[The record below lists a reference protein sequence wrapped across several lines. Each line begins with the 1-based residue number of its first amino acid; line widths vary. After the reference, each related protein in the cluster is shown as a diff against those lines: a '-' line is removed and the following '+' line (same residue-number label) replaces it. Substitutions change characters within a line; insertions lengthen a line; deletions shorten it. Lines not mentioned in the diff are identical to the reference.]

1 MSRVERTVTIAN
13 QRGLH
18 ARASSKFVT
27 MVSELGAD
35 IQVSRED
42 QTVAGTSILDLMM
55 LGAAKGDMITIA
67 GEGDGAEIAVTKLAE
82 LVESKFG
89 EE

>member
-1 MSRVERTVTIAN
+1 MSSTERTVTISN

-27 MVSELGAD
+27 MVSELDAD
-35 IQVSRED
+35 VQVSRES
-42 QTVAGTSILDLMM
+42 QTVAGSSILDLMM
-55 LGAAKGDMITIA
+55 LGAAMGDTITISA
-67 GEGDGAEIAVTKLAE
+67 SGEGAEEAVAQLAE

-89 EE
+89 ED

>member
-27 MVSELGAD
+27 LVSELD
-35 IQVSRED
+35 TEIQVSRD
-42 QTVAGTSILDLMM
+42 GQTVAGSSILDLMM
-55 LGAAKGDMITIA
+55 LGAAMGDTITIA
-67 GEGDGAEIAVTKLAE
+67 GEGDGAEKAVDRLAE

-89 EE
+89 ED